1 MCINHFPYQIFK
13 VVNELSKDES
23 DKSEQR
29 GMLQGTST
37 AYPEVQE
44 MVVRSEGYGGLPHYN
59 NATWPIWD
67 VRLHSIFF
75 RSHAPKDLNPTCRC
89 GGDNEAQDDD

>member
-1 MCINHFPYQIFK
+1 MHIPIYFLFFNRKKKKKKNQRRIHEIKYIGVCINHFPYQIFK
-13 VVNELSKDES
+13 VVNELLKDES
-23 DKSEQR
+23 DKSEQC

-59 NATWPIWD
+59 NATWPI
-67 VRLHSIFF
+67 
-75 RSHAPKDLNPTCRC
+75 
-89 GGDNEAQDDD
+89 